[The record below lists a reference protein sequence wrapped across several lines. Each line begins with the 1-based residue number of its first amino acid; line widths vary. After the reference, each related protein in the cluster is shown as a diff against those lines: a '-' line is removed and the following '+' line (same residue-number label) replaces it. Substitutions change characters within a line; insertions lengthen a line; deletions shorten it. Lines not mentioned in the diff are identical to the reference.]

1 LGHQDLSRSCTD
13 QYSTRFVNAGPSS
26 PPAAPTDE
34 PSSSPSA
41 FSEADFLEMHRRM
54 LLIRGFEERVSVL
67 YRDGEVPGFVHLS
80 IGQEASAVGACWPL
94 RPEDVIT
101 STHRGHGHCL
111 AKGLAPLPM
120 FAELMAKE
128 QGTNRGRGGSMHIA
142 DPNIG
147 IFGANGIVAAGLP
160 IAVGAATA
168 AQLRAEGTVAV
179 AFFGDGAVAQG
190 AFHEA
195 VNLAAV
201 WQLPVIF
208 FCENN
213 GYAEFSPASAQHP
226 VPLSQRAA
234 GYGIDYAAVDGN
246 DVVAT
251 SSTMRDAVR
260 AVRGGRGPTLIEAAT
275 YRWHGHYEGD
285 PQRYRSPEEVR
296 EWETRDPILVHAR
309 RLRSAGI
316 DPAAIRALESS
327 VAQGLDEAVEAA
339 RRLAGPPVA
348 TLPNFVSRPRPET
361 VAPEPPPEDAPVFRT
376 MDAIRSALEAELA
389 ADDRVFVAGIDVAA
403 GGNVFGLTRGLHDR
417 FGDRIRDT
425 PISETAIMGLGVGAA
440 MAGMRPVVEL
450 MYLDFVGVCLDQ
462 LLNQAAK
469 MPFMTGGSAEMAL
482 TVRTQFGA
490 GRSSGSQH
498 SQSLEA
504 LLAHIPGLS
513 VVMPSNPADTYGL
526 LRAAIQD
533 PNPVV
538 FIENRLL
545 YGMKGPQPAA
555 EHILP
560 IGASAVVHPGTDVTV
575 VSVSRMVHEAVA
587 AAESLAGEG
596 ISVEV
601 IDLRTVAPLDLA
613 PVLESVQ
620 KTSRLVI
627 AHEAVVPFG
636 IGAEIAATVGRDAFW
651 DLDAPIQRV
660 GAAPTPP
667 PYAPDL
673 EQAWLPDRG
682 DIAEVIRRLAAG

>member
-1 LGHQDLSRSCTD
+1 
-13 QYSTRFVNAGPSS
+13 
-26 PPAAPTDE
+26 
-34 PSSSPSA
+34 
-41 FSEADFLEMHRRM
+41 M
-54 LLIRGFEERVSVL
+54 
-67 YRDGEVPGFVHLS
+67 PGFVHLS

-94 RPEDVIT
+94 DPADVIT

-111 AKGLAPLPM
+111 AKGLDPLGM

-128 QGTNRGRGGSMHIA
+128 AGTNRGRGGSMHIA
-142 DPNIG
+142 DPTLG
-147 IFGANGIVAAGLP
+147 IFGANGIVGAGLP
-160 IAVGAATA
+160 IVVGAATA
-168 AQLRAEGTVAV
+168 AQFRGDGRVAV
-179 AFFGDGAVAQG
+179 AFFGDGAVAHG
-190 AFHEA
+190 TFHEA
-195 VNLAAV
+195 INLAAV

-213 GYAEFSPASAQHP
+213 GYAEFSPRRRNTRHHSRTRP
-226 VPLSQRAA
+226 A
-234 GYGIDYAAVDGN
+234 GYGVDYVAVDGN

-251 SSTMRDAVR
+251 ASAMRFVVEATRD
-260 AVRGGRGPTLIEAAT
+260 GRGPVIIEATT

-285 PQRYRSPEEVR
+285 PQRYRSADEVK
-296 EWETRDPILVHAR
+296 EWEARDPLLVHAR

-316 DPAAIRALESS
+316 ADDALARWSPRSRTSSTTPSGGAA
-327 VAQGLDEAVEAA
+327 VAG
-339 RRLAGPPVA
+339 AGGA
-348 TLPNFVSRPRPET
+348 TLTDFVARPRPER
-361 VAPEPPPEDAPVFRT
+361 AEPPAPAADAPVFRT
-376 MDAIRSALEAELA
+376 MDAIRAALETELA
-389 ADDRVFVAGIDVAA
+389 ADERVFVAGIDVGA

-417 FGDRIRDT
+417 FGDRVRDT
-425 PISETAIMGLGVGAA
+425 PISESAIIGLGVGAA

-450 MYLDFVGVCLDQ
+450 MYLDFLGVCLDQ

-469 MPFMTGGSAEMAL
+469 LPFMTGGAAEMAL

-504 LLAHIPGLS
+504 LLAHIPGLT
-513 VVMPSNPADTYGL
+513 VVMPSTPADTYGL

-545 YGMKGPQPAA
+545 YGMKGPQPPAD
-555 EHILP
+555 HILP
-560 IGASAVVHPGTDVTV
+560 IGKSVVVPRVPT
-575 VSVSRMVHEAVA
+575 SPSSRCRAWSTRRSPRPRA
-587 AAESLAGEG
+587 RRDG

-601 IDLRTVAPLDLA
+601 IDLRTVAPLDMA
-613 PVLESVQ
+613 PILEWVA
-620 KTSRLVI
+620 KTSRLLI

-636 IGAEIAATVGRDAFW
+636 IGAEIAATVERDGFW
-651 DLDAPIQRV
+651 NLDAPIERI

-673 EQAWLPDRG
+673 ERAWLPDRD
-682 DIAEVIRRLAAG
+682 DIADAIRRLARI

>member
-1 LGHQDLSRSCTD
+1 MMPGTADL
-13 QYSTRFVNAGPSS
+13 
-26 PPAAPTDE
+26 
-34 PSSSPSA
+34 
-41 FSEADFLEMHRRM
+41 LEMHRRM
-54 LLIRGFEERVSVL
+54 LLIRGFEQRVSRL
-67 YRDGEVPGFVHLS
+67 YRDSEVPGFVHLS

-94 RPEDVIT
+94 APIDVIT

-111 AKGLAPLPM
+111 AKGLDPLGM
-120 FAELMAKE
+120 FAELMAKAA
-128 QGTNRGRGGSMHIA
+128 GTNRGRGGSMHIA
-142 DPNIG
+142 DPKLG

-160 IAVGAATA
+160 IAVGAAA
-168 AQLRAEGTVAV
+168 AGQLRADGSVAV
-179 AFFGDGAVAQG
+179 SFFGDGAVAHG

-213 GYAEFSPASAQHP
+213 GYAEFSPSSAQHAAS
-226 VPLSQRAA
+226 LELRAT
-234 GYGIDYAAVDGN
+234 GYGIGYLTVDGN

-251 SSTMRDAVR
+251 AEVMAGAVENVR
-260 AVRGGRGPTLIEAAT
+260 AGGGPVLVEAIT

-285 PQRYRSPEEVR
+285 PQRYRTPEEVQ
-296 EWETRDPILVHAR
+296 EWEARDPLIVHAN

-316 DPAAIRALESS
+316 TEDELSTLAAAVDRE
-327 VAQGLDEAVEAA
+327 LDEAVAAA
-339 RRLAGPPVA
+339 RSLPGPDVSS
-348 TLPNFVSRPRPET
+348 LHDFVTHTRPAR
-361 VAPEPPPEDAPVFRT
+361 AEPPAPAPDAPVFRT
-376 MDAIRSALEAELA
+376 MDAIRAALEIELA
-389 ADDRVFVAGIDVAA
+389 TDERVFLAGIDIGD
-403 GGNVFGLTRGLHDR
+403 GGNVFGLTRGLR
-417 FGDRIRDT
+417 QQFGERVRDT
-425 PISETAIMGLGVGAA
+425 PISETAIMGLGVGGA

-450 MYLDFVGVCLDQ
+450 MYLDFIGVCLDQ

-469 MPFMTGGSAEMAL
+469 MPFMTGGAAQMAL

-504 LLAHIPGLS
+504 LLAHIPGLT
-513 VVMPSNPADTYGL
+513 VVMPSTPADTYGL

-545 YGMKGPQPAA
+545 YGMKGPQPPAD
-555 EHILP
+555 HILP
-560 IGASAVVHPGTDVTV
+560 IGVAAVVRAGTDITL
-575 VSVSRMVHEAVA
+575 VSYSRMLHEAVA
-587 AAESLAGEG
+587 AAETVAAEG

-601 IDLRTVAPLDLA
+601 IDLRTIAPLDMATVLA
-613 PVLESVQ
+613 SVR
-620 KTSRLVI
+620 KTNRLMI

-636 IGAEIAATVGRDAFW
+636 IGAEIAATVAREALC
-651 DLDAPIQRV
+651 DLDAPIERI
-660 GAAPTPP
+660 GAAATPP

-673 EQAWLPDRG
+673 EAAWLPDRD
-682 DIAEVIRRLAAG
+682 DIADALRRLAAF

>member
-1 LGHQDLSRSCTD
+1 MASADDL
-13 QYSTRFVNAGPSS
+13 
-26 PPAAPTDE
+26 
-34 PSSSPSA
+34 
-41 FSEADFLEMHRRM
+41 LEMHRRM
-54 LLIRGFEERVSVL
+54 LVIRGFEQRVAML
-67 YRDGEVPGFVHLS
+67 YRAGEVPGFVHLS

-94 RPEDVIT
+94 GPADVIT

-111 AKGLAPLPM
+111 AKGLDPRGM
-120 FAELMAKE
+120 FAELMARD

-142 DPNIG
+142 DPTLG
-147 IFGANGIVAAGLP
+147 ILGANGIVAAGLP

-168 AQLRAEGTVAV
+168 AQLRADGSVAV

-201 WQLPVIF
+201 WALPVVF

-213 GYAEFSPASAQHP
+213 GYAEFSAAADQHGA
-226 VPLSQRAA
+226 PLERRAA
-234 GYGIDYAAVDGN
+234 GYGAGYVAVDGN

-251 SSTMRDAVR
+251 ASAMQDVVEAL
-260 AVRGGRGPTLIEAAT
+260 RGGAGPTIVEAAT

-285 PQRYRSPEEVR
+285 PERYRTPEEK
-296 EWETRDPILVHAR
+296 EDWEARDPLVVHAAA
-309 RLRSAGI
+309 LRAAGVGDDDI
-316 DPAAIRALESS
+316 AALEST
-327 VAQGLDEAVEAA
+327 VADELDAAVAAA
-339 RRLAGPPVA
+339 RALAGPSLE
-348 TLPNFVSRPRPET
+348 TRFDFVLRPRPSL
-361 VAPEPPPEDAPVFRT
+361 PEPPSPDVDAPVFRT
-376 MDAIRSALEAELA
+376 MDAIHDALEAELA
-389 ADDRVFVAGIDVAA
+389 ADDGVFLAGIDVGA
-403 GGNVFGLTRGLHDR
+403 GGNVFGLTRGLRDR
-417 FGDRIRDT
+417 FGDRVRDT
-425 PISETAIMGLGVGAA
+425 PISETAVMGLGVGAA

-450 MYLDFVGVCLDQ
+450 MYLDFLGVCLDQ

-469 MPFMTGGSAEMAL
+469 MPFMTGGAAEMAL

-513 VVMPSNPADTYGL
+513 VVMPSTPADTYGL

-533 PNPVV
+533 PNPVI

-545 YGMKGPQPAA
+545 YGMKGPQPPAG
-555 EHILP
+555 HLVP
-560 IGASAVVHPGTDVTV
+560 IGTSCVVREGSDITV

-587 AAESLAGEG
+587 AAEALAEDG

-601 IDLRTVAPLDLA
+601 IDLRTVAPLDTA
-613 PVLESVQ
+613 PILESVA
-620 KTSRLVI
+620 KTSRILI

-636 IGAEIAATVGRDAFW
+636 IGAEIAAVVARDAFW
-651 DLDAPIQRV
+651 DLDAPIERV
-660 GAAPTPP
+660 GAAATPP

-673 EQAWLPDRG
+673 ERAWLPDRD
-682 DIAEVIRRLAAG
+682 DIAAAIRRLASA